1 MFNRLLMTIATA
13 ACLMGVYAF
22 YAVLTRPLVV
32 IPELPTTSSEPR
44 SQGSVPLQE
53 NVRVATTYLS
63 EQRWAADSA
72 YMFRSG
78 EAYIFTQS
86 WSHQAGDTRI
96 KFTPFAMVWV
106 QKDRDGREQAVSM
119 VSDSA
124 LLRFAS
130 AFDEVRPNPG
140 RVVGAVLDGEVQIKG
155 PDGLAIVGKQ
165 FVFDESAPSLVSTNP
180 VEFWYASHHGHGRS
194 LNVKL
199 IPAEG
204 PPGRDRPHVFGIRT
218 IRLGSGINPAT
229 REFEPVWLVVRMPQ
243 QGQQKPV
250 RIHARD
256 LEYDVSQNVAQFSQS
271 VRAYSKTEAAGWDS
285 LECDDLLLRFRPVP
299 AKSADVE
306 TVAAKTQG
314 IPDPRQFQQIETD
327 LEFHQLEATGK
338 LVKIKSDQ
346 QNLRAWMQ
354 RMEYDMVKHQLK
366 LTDPREV
373 HVAFKGSILKVPSVD
388 VRLREDNAIDEIICQ
403 GIGRLEMTQ
412 PVTNDLAFVAQWG
425 RQLRLVTNT
434 ADGHD
439 LIELEHQASF
449 RQPQQRTGLGAELI
463 RLWVAPLS
471 LNVNSASN
479 QNAPGASSVPQ
490 PARLIAARDVVLV
503 SPQLLARTA
512 ELDVHFDEPKE
523 PRLLSRRMKRNQLQQ
538 VSLEESGPT
547 TVRKPPRD
555 ASAGS
560 SSRQPGVATHANAVR
575 PKVQGAGFSTTR
587 PEPGSLGQPIDISGS
602 DDTAGRAKLQTVS
615 TREPLD
621 VRADWIGVHMQTIE
635 GEPEPELLEVESRG
649 RVKIMQKQAGN
660 APFTAEGDRLQ
671 LQNHGLGR
679 EVVHLFGQPAHLRD
693 PRMHVEG
700 REVHLD
706 RQANRVWVNGNG
718 LLQLPLPE
726 GTSIGTLREGIS
738 SRGDNST
745 SPATA
750 KSPGTKLPDLDVWWG
765 ESMEFDGLTAKFIG
779 KITAEL
785 GLSRMRCEQ
794 MDVKLDSR
802 LSFTDLEARTQPEL
816 ASVNC
821 REDVTFENSEYE
833 GNKLVGV
840 QRGSVA
846 EFTVKNLK
854 SETVAQGPGH
864 IEIWMRD
871 KRSTDNGNLDTTGPR
886 AMSRANRPISTVAS
900 GWNYTRVD
908 FKGKMTGKIDS
919 QRSTFH
925 DGVWIVHGPV
935 GRPNDKINR
944 DKLPADAG
952 SMRCE
957 ELQFANHS
965 ADDDHPVDY
974 QEMVGRGNAE
984 IEGRGFYANADEIC
998 YDGSKGSYMLRAH
1011 GNQSATIARD
1021 AERGTRQE
1029 TSGRRIEFIKST
1041 NTVKVDWANGGSQ

>member
-1 MFNRLLMTIATA
+1 MFNRLLMTFATA
-13 ACLMGVYAF
+13 ACLIGVYAF

-32 IPELPTTSSEPR
+32 IPELPAASSEPH

-78 EAYIFTQS
+78 EAFIYTQS
-86 WSHQAGDTRI
+86 WSHQPGDPRI

-106 QKDRDGREQAVSM
+106 QKNRDGREQAVSM

-130 AFDEVRPNPG
+130 GFDEVRPNPG

-218 IRLGSGINPAT
+218 IRLGSGINPST

-250 RIHARD
+250 RVHARD

-299 AKSADVE
+299 KASTVE
-306 TVAAKTQG
+306 TVAAKTPE
-314 IPDPRQFQQIETD
+314 IPDSRQFQQIETD

-388 VRLREDNAIDEIICQ
+388 VRLREDNAIDEVICQ
-403 GIGRLEMTQ
+403 GIGRLEMTR
-412 PVTNDLAFVAQWG
+412 PETNDLAFVAQWG

-479 QNAPGASSVPQ
+479 RNAPAASPVPQ

-523 PRLLSRRMKRNQLQQ
+523 PRLLSGRPQRNLLQQ
-538 VSLEESGPT
+538 VSLVESVPT
-547 TVRKPPRD
+547 NPRNGQQN
-555 ASAGS
+555 AE
-560 SSRQPGVATHANAVR
+560 RQPSRPARVATNSKQVR
-575 PKVQGAGFSTTR
+575 TQVQGAGFSTANI
-587 PEPGSLGQPIDISGS
+587 EPGSLGQPIDISGS
-602 DDTAGRAKLQTVS
+602 EDNVGRAKLQTAS
-615 TREPLD
+615 TRDPLD
-621 VRADWIGVHMQTIE
+621 VRADWIGVHMLTIE
-635 GEPEPELLEVESRG
+635 GEAEPELLEVESRG
-649 RVKIMQKQAGN
+649 RVKIVQKQAGN
-660 APFTAEGDRLQ
+660 SPFTAEGDRLH

-726 GTSIGTLREGIS
+726 GTSIATLRQGIS
-738 SRGDNST
+738 PSGNN
-745 SPATA
+745 P
-750 KSPGTKLPDLDVWWG
+750 KSPEAGKTPNSKLPDLDVWWG

-779 KITAEL
+779 KVTAEM

-816 ASVNC
+816 SSVHC

-854 SETVAQGPGH
+854 SETIAQGPGH

-871 KRSTDNGNLDTTGPR
+871 KRSLEKSNSDIAGPR
-886 AMSRANRPISTVAS
+886 AMSRANRPISAVTS
-900 GWNYTRVD
+900 EWNYTRVD

-919 QRSTFH
+919 QRSKFH

-935 GRPNDKINR
+935 ARPNDKINR

-965 ADDDHPVDY
+965 ADDEHPEDY